1 MQYYTLGFIFDSFLK
16 NVLLVHKNKPAWQKG
31 KINGIGGKLRK
42 NESAK
47 SGIRRE
53 TFEESGLI
61 IPARNW
67 TPVGTIIDSPPATI
81 YVLTTVYN
89 GDTSDAK
96 TVTDEKVQWLTIG
109 NLPDQIISN
118 LTWLIPLCLDKLKN
132 SSPKKAIFHY

>member
-1 MQYYTLGFIFDSFLK
+1 MQYYTLGFIFDSSLK
-16 NVLLVHKNKPAWQKG
+16 NVLLVHKKKPAWQKG
-31 KINGIGGKLRK
+31 KINGIGGSLRK
-42 NESAK
+42 NESMK
-47 SGIRRE
+47 TGIRRE
-53 TFEESGLI
+53 TFEESGLT

-67 TPVGTIIDSPPATI
+67 KYVATIIDSPPATI

-96 TVTDEKVQWLTIG
+96 TITNEKVQWFTIDK
-109 NLPDQIISN
+109 LPNTIISN